1 MDKELLERLQKYKYD
16 TDDTYKNVA
25 IACDIPFSTFYNFSG
40 GTRQLKPKYAESLD
54 QFLVSKGY

>member
-40 GTRQLKPKYAESLD
+40 GTRQLKPKYADALD
-54 QFLVSKGY
+54 KFLVSKGY